1 MTNCPPVY
9 RNLQCESFGN
19 KRKITSQMLRQ
30 MCKNDAYLYEQVMAL
45 WDSTDPESR
54 KRFYPPDF
62 MDVAHSFGIESY
74 ILTEEMG
81 EYNYWKEVY
90 RFSRTRK
97 WIYKFDFDGS
107 NDKLIEYDENGRRL
121 MDGDVQYAWV
131 YADSFLDV
139 ENSHNKQLL
148 EIVNE
153 DGVTT
158 LRPQIAT
165 SSFEYIIHHDEDY
178 TTKEGTGDKY
188 VVKDE
193 KLGKAKKDAS
203 FKGAFNNW
211 HCNSHW
217 YNGFNRTKNYNIKSK
232 WRKDQDSYDIP
243 SVCHAQTF
251 KASNTGRLSKV
262 NLNVQGTKSSVSP
275 CIVEIR
281 ETSKTGYP
289 TTNVLARTEKKFSGS
304 GDNVVAFEFK
314 NKAKVTKGKI
324 YAIVIR
330 SPLSHF
336 ENTFRIGGWTTGC
349 FSSEKKYYGNG
360 SAFTSED
367 NGKTWKKNGKTKD
380 TKSYGSHY
388 YDWGINQKPVDFA
401 FEVFVQPITKKAI
414 KQKVT
419 TSNAKKL
426 IEDGY
431 TLQQDGKYK
440 KILREAYDEKHT
452 YEYSYIKEGSYYI
465 HLKPIQVNPID
476 SFAIS
481 SVFTDNTT
489 FSRYW
494 RWEYYDS
501 KLGWLEVPTDATGV
515 DFNNNNTNRTVLKL
529 RIRCDIEQNTY
540 VDTTT
545 TITDSALNELIS
557 KEKLSR
563 TVLTYMKSATLV
575 ILTKYPQKAYLRTL
589 YYHPPQ
595 NQILGANIWSEIGLN
610 AQESMNNESA
620 ELEIDVIHEK
630 VASEHFK
637 FYDLNI
643 LNNADMT
650 DLTPQQADL
659 IRDMSLYISSY
670 KLENISN
677 NYSTYDAQYILDY
690 VVEDKDNGGLFIEF
704 LMRQVTPVYLLPLY
718 YNESTEPISFF
729 EKVQLPHL
737 PSYPLNACE
746 IGDDDIILDPNKF
759 TGLSN
764 YGFYYPLEKS
774 IRDNLSSIDV
784 TYTSSLDIIEN
795 DVTDENGFEINEVD
809 VEENIAET
817 LKGIFIE
824 KKLSECLNDGNVV
837 DNIFKLDLKKN
848 DSDENAVFSSID
860 YAVTSDGIGIIFN
873 AYSPV
878 IRTIFPNRYY
888 VDSNDK
894 ILVNVDDNYSFADK
908 TTLTADTNIGNFELK
923 ANLTTKSYQEFV
935 DFEVDYDNGTIE
947 FYNQLGLISGDFNIT
962 YNPLWVRGLSVADF
976 PLKMDL
982 WKEQYRIQDGG
993 IYKLKYDMNNDRW
1006 VEDEFF
1012 EPTSK
1017 NPYTDN
1023 TDSQRIFYTFKT
1035 TVAPR
1040 DNIRKLV
1047 INEGTVNERILIED
1061 SQFFVDYLANRITF
1075 YVSDLN
1081 DNDTITIHYTPNL
1094 TDNGLALAYRLK
1106 RGRYSGGVQQ
1116 SDTDLNAQPQETD
1129 DYYIGMNY
1137 FTYRT

>member
-1 MTNCPPVY
+1 
-9 RNLQCESFGN
+9 
-19 KRKITSQMLRQ
+19 MLRQ
-30 MCKNDAYLYEQVMAL
+30 MCKNDAYLYEQIMAL
-45 WDSTDPESR
+45 WDATDPESR

-62 MDVAHSFGIESY
+62 MDVAHSFGIESH
-74 ILTEEMG
+74 ILAEERE
-81 EYNYWKEVY
+81 EYNFWKEVY
-90 RFSRTRK
+90 RFSRTKK

-107 NDKLIEYDENGRRL
+107 NDKIVEYDENGGRL
-121 MDGDVQYAWV
+121 MDDGDQCAWV

-139 ENSHNKQLL
+139 ENSHNLQLL

-153 DGVTT
+153 DGNTT
-158 LRPQIAT
+158 LRPPITT
-165 SSFEYIIHHDEDY
+165 STYEEIIHHDEEY
-178 TTKEGTGDKY
+178 STRKATGNKY
-188 VVKDE
+188 ITKDE

-211 HCNSHW
+211 DCNNHW

-232 WRKDQDSYDIP
+232 WRKNQDSYDIP

-251 KASNTGRLSKV
+251 KAENSGRLSKV
-262 NLNVQGTKSSVSP
+262 NLNVQGTKSAVSP

-281 ETSKTGYP
+281 ETNKNGHP
-289 TTNVLARTEKKFSGS
+289 TTKVLARAEKKFSGS
-304 GDNVVAFEFK
+304 GENIVAFEFK
-314 NKAKVTKGKI
+314 NKALVTKGKT

-336 ENTFRIGGWTTGC
+336 ENTYRIGGWTTGC
-349 FSSEKKYYGNG
+349 FSSEKKYYSNG

-388 YDWGINQKPVDFA
+388 YDWGINQKPIDFA
-401 FEVFVQPITKKAI
+401 FEVYVQPITQKAI

-431 TLQQDGKYK
+431 TLQQDGTYK
-440 KILREAYDEKHT
+440 KILKEAYDEKHT
-452 YEYSYIKEGSYYI
+452 YEYNYIKEGSYYV

-476 SFAIS
+476 MFTIS
-481 SVFTDNTT
+481 SVFNDNST

-494 RWEYYDS
+494 KWEYYDS
-501 KLGWLEVPTDATGV
+501 SSGWLEVPNGATGV
-515 DFNNNNTNRTVLKL
+515 NFNNANRTVLKL

-545 TITDSALNELIS
+545 NITDNALNELIS

-563 TVLTYMKSATLV
+563 AFLTYMKSATLF

-595 NQILGANIWSEIGLN
+595 NQILGANIWSEIGVN
-610 AQESMNNESA
+610 AQQSVNNESA
-620 ELEIDVIHEK
+620 ELEIDIIHEK
-630 VASEHFK
+630 IASEHFK

-643 LNNADMT
+643 LNDADM
-650 DLTPQQADL
+650 DRLTPLQADL
-659 IRDMSLYISSY
+659 IDDMSLLINAY
-670 KLENISN
+670 KFGEDTKEHE
-677 NYSTYDAQYILDY
+677 TYEAQYILNY
-690 VVEDKDNGGLFIEF
+690 VVDDNENDGLFIEF
-704 LMRQVTPVYLLPLY
+704 LRKRVAPVYLLPLY
-718 YNESTEPISFF
+718 YNNATKPISFF
-729 EKVQLPHL
+729 DKLILPHL

-746 IGDDDIILDPNKF
+746 IGDDDIVLNTDKF
-759 TGLSN
+759 TGLSD
-764 YGFYYPLEKS
+764 YGFYYPLDKS
-774 IRDNLSSIDV
+774 IKDNISSIDV
-784 TYTSSLDIIEN
+784 TYMSSLAINEL
-795 DVTDENGFEINEVD
+795 DVTDENGFELNSGD
-809 VEENIAET
+809 VEECIAET
-817 LKGIFIE
+817 LKGIFID
-824 KKLSECLNDGNVV
+824 KKLSECLNSGNVV
-837 DNIFKLDLKKN
+837 DNLFKLDIKITP
-848 DSDENAVFSSID
+848 DTDGAVYSSVD
-860 YAVTSDGIGIIFN
+860 YAVTNDGLGIIFN

-878 IRTIFPNRYY
+878 VRKIFKERYS
-888 VDSNDK
+888 VNENTKEVS
-894 ILVNVDDNYSFADK
+894 VNVNGSYAFADK
-908 TTLTADTNIGNFELK
+908 TTLGTDTSIGNFELK
-923 ANLTTKSYQEFV
+923 VNLTTKSYQEFV
-935 DFEVDYDNGTIE
+935 DFEVDYDEGSIE
-947 FYNQLGLISGDFNIT
+947 FYNQNNLIHGDFNIT

-982 WKEQYRIQDGG
+982 WKEQYKVSKRTVGEKVVYG
-993 IYKLKYDMNNDRW
+993 IYKRKYDMNNDKW
-1006 VEDEFF
+1006 VDSEFF
-1012 EPTSK
+1012 GQTSI
-1017 NPYTDN
+1017 NPYTDGV
-1023 TDSQRIFYTFKT
+1023 DSQGRTFYTFKT

-1047 INEGTVNERILIED
+1047 INEGTVDEKVLVED
-1061 SQFFVDYLANRITF
+1061 SQFFVDYLTNKVTF
-1075 YVSDLN
+1075 YISDLKE
-1081 DNDTITIHYTPNL
+1081 NDTITIHYTPNL